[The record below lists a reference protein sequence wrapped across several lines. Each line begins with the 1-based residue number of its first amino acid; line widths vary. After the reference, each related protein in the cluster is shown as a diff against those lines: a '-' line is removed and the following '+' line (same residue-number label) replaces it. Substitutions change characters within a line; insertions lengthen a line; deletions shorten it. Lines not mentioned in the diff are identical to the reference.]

1 MVPCYLVISEP
12 TEPDSSHGLNTGCV
26 NTFRVPLQ
34 RNDNDFQDRSNDNP
48 AGRIQRTCKGN
59 TQYNTI
65 QYNDGL
71 KVPESF
77 EALNLNLFEIS

>member
-1 MVPCYLVISEP
+1 MKIFDPNP
-12 TEPDSSHGLNTGCV
+12 NATTDSLS
-26 NTFRVPLQ
+26 PYQ

-65 QYNDGL
+65 QYNR
-71 KVPESF
+71 
-77 EALNLNLFEIS
+77 EIDWE